1 MTDEGK
7 KYLSD
12 ILRAI
17 EMIEQF
23 TLTTVSFNDYLADL
37 KTQSAVER
45 QLGIIGEAVNKFD
58 KIHPELTLENARKI
72 VGFRNRLIHTY
83 DAVDSS
89 MIWAILKNHVSPL
102 KAEIYLL
109 RPGGKTTNNTI
120 NATLFSFFLVLLKER
135 KLKVN
140 IFPVSSGKYQRLPVT
155 LYSLA
160 NIFLCKNFI
169 GFQNHV

>member
-1 MTDEGK
+1 MTDQGK

-17 EMIEQF
+17 ELIEQF
-23 TLTTVSFNDYLADL
+23 TSNTDNYNSYCLDL

-58 KIHPELTLENARKI
+58 KLLPDLTLENARKI

-89 MIWAILKNHVSPL
+89 MIWAIVKNHLGPLKN
-102 KAEIYLL
+102 EISE
-109 RPGGKTTNNTI
+109 KMI
-120 NATLFSFFLVLLKER
+120 
-135 KLKVN
+135 
-140 IFPVSSGKYQRLPVT
+140 
-155 LYSLA
+155 
-160 NIFLCKNFI
+160 
-169 GFQNHV
+169 